1 MGDVDRSV
9 YVATLA
15 YVDRSVYN
23 GAMNAPAI
31 PSIHDL
37 PARERILLTA
47 HDLFYRDGIRATG
60 IDRVI
65 AVAGVTKVTFYRHF
79 PSKNDLILAF
89 LDYRHQRWIS
99 WFRDAL
105 HRHGGF
111 AAVGVGALL
120 PALAEWL
127 GDPAYRGCAFI
138 NTAVELGGSLP
149 QALALARS
157 HKADMT
163 LLIVELLP
171 VGSSR
176 DNDAQA
182 IALLVDGAIVRAQ
195 LDQAPDVAISLLT
208 RLLQPWLAA

>member
-1 MGDVDRSV
+1 MIADTPTQIR
-9 YVATLA
+9 
-15 YVDRSVYN
+15 
-23 GAMNAPAI
+23 
-31 PSIHDL
+31 DL

-47 HDLFYRDGIRATG
+47 HALFYRDGIRATG

-65 AVAGVTKVTFYRHF
+65 AESGVTKVTFYRHF
-79 PSKNDLILAF
+79 PSKNELILAF
-89 LDYRHQRWIS
+89 LDYRHQRWIQ

-111 AAVGVGALL
+111 AGEGVRAL
-120 PALAEWL
+120 PAALTEWL
-127 GDPAYRGCAFI
+127 SDPAYRGCAFI

-149 QALALARS
+149 QAIELARS

-171 VGSSR
+171 PSTSR
-176 DNDAQA
+176 DLDAQA

-195 LDQAPDVAISLLT
+195 LDQAADVAITLLT
-208 RLLQPWLAA
+208 RLLQPWLA

>member
-1 MGDVDRSV
+1 MIADTPTEIR
-9 YVATLA
+9 
-15 YVDRSVYN
+15 
-23 GAMNAPAI
+23 
-31 PSIHDL
+31 DL

-47 HDLFYRDGIRATG
+47 HALFYRDGIRATG

-65 AVAGVTKVTFYRHF
+65 AESGVTKVTFYRHF
-79 PSKNDLILAF
+79 PSKNELILAF
-89 LDYRHQRWIS
+89 LDYRHQRWIR

-111 AAVGVGALL
+111 AGEGVRAL
-120 PALAEWL
+120 PAALTEWL
-127 GDPAYRGCAFI
+127 SDPAYRGCAFI

-149 QALALARS
+149 QAIELARS

-171 VGSSR
+171 PSASR
-176 DNDAQA
+176 DLDAQA

-195 LDQAPDVAISLLT
+195 LDQAADVAITLLT
-208 RLLQPWLAA
+208 RLLQPWLA